1 MPVPDRQP
9 RLAADCIIQVEGD
22 PSRVVLVRRRNPPH
36 GWAIPGGFVDYGESV
51 EAAAVRE
58 MKEETGL
65 DVVLTRQLHT
75 YSDPARDP
83 RGHTVTVVFVGTAH
97 GMPAGGDDALE
108 ARVFTKGSL
117 PPDLVFDHPRVLDDY
132 FTGRY

>member
-9 RLAADCIIQVEGD
+9 RLAADCIIQIDGD
-22 PSRVVLVRRRNPPH
+22 PARIVLVRRRNPPH

-65 DVVLTRQLHT
+65 DVTLTRQLHI

-83 RGHTVTVVFVGTAH
+83 RGHTVTVVFVGTAR
-97 GMPAGGDDALE
+97 GAPAGGDDALE
-108 ARVFTKGSL
+108 ARVFTRSTL
-117 PPDLVFDHPRVLDDY
+117 PADLVFDHPQVLEDY
-132 FTGRY
+132 FTARY